1 MKRMVICL
9 LLIVASTFAA
19 SEDVELLRKEFEAY
33 KKISDERIKAL
44 ESELAEKPSG
54 TTPISEERIS
64 ALEVKVANT
73 QEATLT
79 EEELEVIRSTLARAT
94 LDFEFHGYLRSG
106 YGVDDSGDVMSVF
119 QAPNSDAKYR
129 LGNEAETYM
138 ETTFLTRATPED
150 AGEDVSFETKITLA
164 YVTPISDGADFD
176 STTSLREAYGLAT
189 GIIAGNPT
197 TGFWAGQ
204 RFYSRYDVHM
214 NDFYYRDMS
223 GYGGGVENI
232 ALGDSTKLSVAWLG
246 GSVDELAS
254 DGTAFEN
261 DDDNFNKNNLD
272 VAVTDI
278 EVPGGT
284 LDILG
289 TLAYFDGDS
298 FTDGTAIYTVDDG
311 IGAALS
317 LLYHVP
323 INESGKNIFG
333 FQYGEGAA
341 FNFRAQMTVPTGLEF
356 APGLNYVD
364 TEDLKTWRL
373 LNNTFYDIND
383 KWSIQAL
390 ALYQESDYG
399 TAGDSEVKWASLGAR
414 PIYHFNRYFSLAT
427 EAGVDYTDTKGG
439 AEGSVYK
446 ITLAPQITPKS
457 TVLSRPA
464 IRAFFTYAWWDSD
477 FEGAVAAPSYSSDTH
492 GLSAGMQLETWW

>member
-1 MKRMVICL
+1 MIICS
-9 LLIVASTFAA
+9 LLIAATACA
-19 SEDVELLRKEFEAY
+19 SEDVDALRKEFEAY
-33 KKISDERIKAL
+33 KRASDERIRILEQEVANKEAL
-44 ESELAEKPSG
+44 STKV
-54 TTPISEERIS
+54 TDERIQTPAADVS
-64 ALEVKVANT
+64 GKPAT
-73 QEATLT
+73 TLT
-79 EEELEVIRSTLARAT
+79 EEELEHIRSTLARAT

-119 QAPNSDAKYR
+119 KAPNSEAKYR

-138 ETTFLTRATPED
+138 ETTFLTRAAPED

-176 STTSLREAYGLAT
+176 STTSLREAYAVAT
-189 GIIAGNPT
+189 GVIPDNPT

-232 ALGDSTKLSVAWLG
+232 SIGDSSKLAIAWLG
-246 GSVDELAS
+246 GSVDELNS

-261 DDDNFNKNNLD
+261 EDDNFNKNNMD

-284 LDILG
+284 LDVLG

-298 FTDGTAIYTVDDG
+298 FTDGTTVYTVDDG
-311 IGAALS
+311 IGAAIN

-323 INESGKNIFG
+323 INASGKNILG

-341 FNFRAQMTVPTGLEF
+341 FNFRAQMTVPTGLNLS
-356 APGLNYVD
+356 PGLNFVD

-373 LNNTFYDIND
+373 LNNIFYDIND
-383 KWSIQAL
+383 KWSIQGL
-390 ALYQESDYG
+390 ALYQENDYG
-399 TAGDSEVKWASLGAR
+399 TAGDSEVKWASVGAR
-414 PIYHFNRYFSLAT
+414 PTYHFNRYFSLAT
-427 EAGVDYTDTKGG
+427 EAGIDYTDTKGG
-439 AEGSVYK
+439 AEGAVYK
-446 ITLAPQITPKS
+446 LTFAPQITPKS

-477 FEGAVAAPSYSSDTH
+477 FEGAVADPSYSSDTQ